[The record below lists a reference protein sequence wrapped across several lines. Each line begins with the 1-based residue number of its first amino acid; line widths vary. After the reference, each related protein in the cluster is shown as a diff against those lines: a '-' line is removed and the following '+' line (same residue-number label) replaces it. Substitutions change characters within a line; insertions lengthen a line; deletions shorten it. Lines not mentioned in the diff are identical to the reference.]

1 MEHFRSS
8 GIQRENNGTQK
19 AEVENGLQL
28 ISVPKGENPH
38 FSRLPEVS
46 TILVERKSSVKIAIE
61 KLLFPRL
68 EETWPRTQLYIVF

>member
-19 AEVENGLQL
+19 ADVGNGLQL

-46 TILVERKSSVKIAIE
+46 TNMVESTFSVKIAIE
-61 KLLFPRL
+61 KLLFPPL
-68 EETWPRTQLYIVF
+68 EET